1 MQSHRRPS
9 RKKNESCRPFTCAQ
23 FMSRKGDLFFFRGW
37 VTSFKMRPRHIS
49 LPINAEMIRA
59 NISNGDHRAK
69 CHLRK
74 PFKDGPLQQ
83 CGVHQQ
89 PSEPYSTD
97 CLHHTV
103 NLKFTREW
111 PFDSVRIKAPTHNSN
126 IFHNLFCTYT
136 SEESIRSKKAPC
148 LLAVTKDV
156 KNTCQWSDRSNKHI
170 NYCIWSLKFNLT
182 WSFI

>member
-1 MQSHRRPS
+1 MP
-9 RKKNESCRPFTCAQ
+9 
-23 FMSRKGDLFFFRGW
+23 RKGDLFFFRGW
-37 VTSFKMRPRHIS
+37 VTSFKMSRRHIG
-49 LPINAEMIRA
+49 LPIIAEMIRA
-59 NISNGDHRAK
+59 SISNGDHQAK
-69 CHLRK
+69 CHLWK

-97 CLHHTV
+97 CLHHTANV
-103 NLKFTREW
+103 KFTREW

-126 IFHNLFCTYT
+126 IFHNLWKMFSQQKTRKIHVNVWTDAT
-136 SEESIRSKKAPC
+136 SPQKSEAK
-148 LLAVTKDV
+148 
-156 KNTCQWSDRSNKHI
+156 QWSDRSNKHV